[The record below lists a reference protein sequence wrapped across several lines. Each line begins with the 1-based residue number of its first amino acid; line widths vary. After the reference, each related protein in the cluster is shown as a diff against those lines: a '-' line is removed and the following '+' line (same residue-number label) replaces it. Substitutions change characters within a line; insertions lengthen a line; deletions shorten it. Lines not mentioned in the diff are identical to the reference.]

1 MADIKGITIEI
12 GGDTRKL
19 DDAIKGVNRNLRDTK
34 TNLRDVERLLRLD
47 PTNVNLLKQ
56 KQQLLTTAVEDTKK
70 KLELLNDAMDQF
82 RAQDGFDE
90 NSEQAQVLQREI
102 TETEQALARLE
113 MEAEG
118 ASSALNEPF
127 VSMGEHLQ
135 EVGER
140 IQNVGEKITDVGDS
154 LTKNV
159 TVPLT
164 ALGAAS
170 IKAFSD
176 VDKGFDIIVA
186 KTGAAGD
193 ELESMRASME
203 TLATEIPTDFE
214 TAGAAI
220 GEVATRFDLTG
231 QELEDLAG
239 AFVKFAKLNNTDVST
254 SIDSVQSAMAAFGV
268 ETKDA
273 AAFLDT
279 LNAAAQKTGTDV
291 GYISDTMYTN
301 AAALKEMGFNASDA
315 AFFIGELKKNGV
327 DASSAMTGLKAALKN
342 ATKDG
347 KTLNDALDEMQE
359 SMLNAK
365 DDTEAAQIA
374 MELFGD
380 RAGPALA
387 VALRDGRL
395 SLDALGTSLDD
406 NIGNVADTFEK
417 TQDPL
422 DEFRKGLNRAKLVG
436 ASLGTTLLNLLLPVI
451 EKAQGVLENLQEKWD
466 SLDESTKETIVKVG
480 LIAAALGPVLSI
492 VGRMTSG
499 IGSLTMLGG
508 RAMTMF
514 SGLGTAG
521 ASIGASLGPVL
532 AVVAA
537 VAALVAIFVTLYNEN
552 EDFKEKVD
560 EVWPQIQETISGVLE
575 QLQGVF
581 ESFVS
586 VVSIIWDQWGEEIW
600 QVVST
605 KFAEVQAYIS
615 GVLAVIQGLME
626 TFSLVIQGDWGGA
639 WESLK
644 RTAVTYWESIQQ
656 IIGSKVDN
664 IRAKLELAGAVFSTI
679 FGPPFETLK
688 QTVTQKFEQL
698 RSNISGIIEKIKGI
712 LAQPLKVL
720 PDLKLPHLSITGSL
734 SLNPPTVPQFSVQ
747 WYGKA
752 YDNPYMFTAPTVLGF
767 GDGVG
772 AEIVYGRDNLMKDIA
787 LASGGGI
794 RPELIYEAVREGASD
809 AKTTVIIDNREF
821 ARILRNAGVALA

>member
-34 TNLRDVERLLRLD
+34 TNLRDVERLLKLD

-70 KLELLNDAMDQF
+70 KLDFLNDAMDQL
-82 RAQDGFDE
+82 RQQDGFDE

-102 TETEQALARLE
+102 NETEQALARLE

-127 VSMGEHLQ
+127 VTMGEHLQ

-140 IQNVGEKITDVGDS
+140 IQNVGEKITSVGDS

-193 ELESMRASME
+193 ELEVMRASME

-239 AFVKFAKLNNTDVST
+239 AFIKFADLNNTDVST

-268 ETKDA
+268 ATEDA

-279 LNAAAQKTGTDV
+279 LNAAAQETGTDV
-291 GYISDTMYTN
+291 GYISDAMTTN
-301 AAALKEMGFNASDA
+301 AAALKEMGLNASDA
-315 AFFIGELKKNGV
+315 AFFIGELDKNGV
-327 DASSAMTGLKAALKN
+327 DASAVMRGLRTALKN
-342 ATKDG
+342 ATQNGQSLD
-347 KTLNDALDEMQE
+347 DALSDLEETLKSSDTSTE
-359 SMLNAK
+359 SY
-365 DDTEAAQIA
+365 AAT
-374 MELFGD
+374 MELFGNS
-380 RAGPALA
+380 AGPRLA
-387 VALRDGRL
+387 DALREGRI

-406 NIGNVADTFEK
+406 NVGNVADTFER

-480 LIAAALGPVLSI
+480 LIAAALGPVLSV

-508 RAMTMF
+508 RAISMF
-514 SGLGTAG
+514 GGLGTAG

-537 VAALVAIFVTLYNEN
+537 VAALVAIFVKLYNEN
-552 EDFKEKVD
+552 EDFREKVD

-626 TFSLVIQGDWGGA
+626 TFSLVIQGDWSGA

-644 RTAVTYWESIQQ
+644 RTAVTYWETIQQ

-679 FGPPFETLK
+679 FGPPFEALK
-688 QTVTQKFEQL
+688 QTVTQKFEEL

-720 PDLKLPHLSITGSL
+720 PDLKVPVIQVTGSF
-734 SLNPPTVPQFSVQ
+734 SINPPSTPHFSVD
-747 WYGKA
+747 WKRDA
-752 YDNPYMFTAPTVLGF
+752 YTNPFLFTAPTVMGF
-767 GDGVG
+767 GDGPG
-772 AEIVYGRDNLMKDIA
+772 AEIVYGHDQLLKDIA

-809 AKTTVIIDNREF
+809 AQTTVIIDNREF

>member
-19 DDAIKGVNRNLRDTK
+19 DDAIKGINRNLRDTK

-70 KLELLNDAMDQF
+70 KLEVLNDAMDQL
-82 RAQDGFDE
+82 RQQDGFDE

-102 TETEQALARLE
+102 TETEQALSRLE

-127 VSMGEHLQ
+127 VTMGEHLQ

-176 VDKGFDIIVA
+176 VDNGFDIIVA

-193 ELESMRASME
+193 ELEAMRASME

-239 AFVKFAKLNNTDVST
+239 AFIKFAKLNNTNVAT
-254 SIDSVQSAMAAFGV
+254 SVDNVQSAMAAFGV
-268 ETKDA
+268 ATEDA

-279 LNAAAQKTGTDV
+279 LNAAAQKTGTSVDF
-291 GYISDTMYTN
+291 ISSTMTTN
-301 AAALKEMGFNASDA
+301 ATALKELGMNASDA
-315 AFFIGELKKNGV
+315 AIFIGQLDKNGV
-327 DASSAMTGLKAALKN
+327 DASAVMSGLQRAFAN

-347 KTLNDALDEMQE
+347 KSLDDALAELQDTLIN
-359 SMLNAK
+359 SDSN
-365 DDTEAAQIA
+365 TEAYAET
-374 MELFGD
+374 MELFGS
-380 RAGPALA
+380 RAGPRLA
-387 VALRDGRL
+387 DALREGRL
-395 SLDALGTSLDD
+395 SLEALGTSLED
-406 NIGNVADTFEK
+406 NVGNVADTFEK

-422 DEFRKGLNRAKLVG
+422 DEFRKLMNKAKITG
-436 ASLGTTLLNLLLPVI
+436 ASLGTTLLNLLLPVM
-451 EKAQGVLENLQEKWD
+451 EKARETIETLQEKWD
-466 SLDESTKETIVKVG
+466 ALDDNQKDTIVKIG
-480 LIAAALGPVLSI
+480 LIAAALGPVLSV

-499 IGSLTMLGG
+499 IGSLTILGG
-508 RAMTMF
+508 KAMTMF

-521 ASIGASLGPVL
+521 ASLGASLGPVL

-626 TFSLVIQGDWGGA
+626 TFSLVLQGDWSGA

-656 IIGSKVDN
+656 IIGTKVDN
-664 IRAKLELAGAVFSTI
+664 IRAKLELAGAIFSTI
-679 FGPPFETLK
+679 FGPPFEALK
-688 QTVTQKFEQL
+688 QTVTQKFEEL

-720 PDLKLPHLSITGSL
+720 PDLKLPYINVTGSF
-734 SLNPPTVPQFSVQ
+734 SLNPPSTPHFNVE
-747 WYGKA
+747 WKRDA
-752 YDNPYMFTAPTVLGF
+752 YENPFLFTAPTVMGF
-767 GDGVG
+767 GDGPG
-772 AEIVYGRDNLMKDIA
+772 AEIVYGRDNLLKDIA